1 MSVYNGY
8 QLFGVGIQTANTRFQ
23 SLGIETGNTRFQS
36 LTIDAGNFFN
46 SSILVTD
53 KDATPIQG
61 ATVQVVSTQTHPAN
75 YEGDITGTTNAD
87 GIIQATGSST
97 TGTTVT
103 VTKENFQPAITGLSG
118 LDLFNKMGQTI
129 VLYPPT
135 GSGSTSKK
143 VYITNKGNTLIN
155 PNDTILIELD

>member
-1 MSVYNGY
+1 MSVYNEY
-8 QLFGVGIQTANTRFQ
+8 QLFGIGIQAANTRFQGLGIETANTRFQ
-23 SLGIETGNTRFQS
+23 G

-46 SSILVTD
+46 SNILVTD

-61 ATVQVVSTQTHPAN
+61 ATVQIVSTQTHPNN
-75 YEGDITGTTNAD
+75 YEGDITGTTNTD
-87 GIIQATGSST
+87 GIIPATGSST

-103 VTKENFQPAITGLSG
+103 VTKENFQTAVVGLSG
-118 LDLFNKMGQTI
+118 LNLLTPMTQTI

-135 GSGSTSKK
+135 GSGNVSKK
-143 VYITNKGNTLIN
+143 VYTTNKGNILIN